1 MRELLFMEPVF
12 KEAIWG
18 GTRLKDVF
26 GYDIPSSRTGECWA
40 ISAHKNGDCR
50 IAGGT
55 WKGQSLSSLWES
67 HPEWFGAA
75 AGCHKEFPLL
85 VKIIDARNDLSIQ
98 VHPDNA
104 YAGEHENGSLGKTE
118 CWYILDCDPDATI
131 VIGHHA
137 GNKDEVKQMIEEK
150 RWKDF
155 IREIPVSKGD
165 FFQINP
171 GCVHAI
177 KGGTLCWRLS
187 RAVILHTAFMTTT
200 GCPAGSP
207 GSSI

>member
-67 HPEWFGAA
+67 HPESVSYT
-75 AGCHKEFPLL
+75 HLDVYKRQLL
-85 VKIIDARNDLSIQ
+85 HLQQLN
-98 VHPDNA
+98 
-104 YAGEHENGSLGKTE
+104 
-118 CWYILDCDPDATI
+118 
-131 VIGHHA
+131 
-137 GNKDEVKQMIEEK
+137 
-150 RWKDF
+150 
-155 IREIPVSKGD
+155 
-165 FFQINP
+165 
-171 GCVHAI
+171 
-177 KGGTLCWRLS
+177 
-187 RAVILHTAFMTTT
+187 
-200 GCPAGSP
+200 
-207 GSSI
+207 

>member
-137 GNKDEVKQMIEEK
+137 GNKDEGAMR
-150 RWKDF
+150 RWK
-155 IREIPVSKGD
+155 P
-165 FFQINP
+165 
-171 GCVHAI
+171 
-177 KGGTLCWRLS
+177 
-187 RAVILHTAFMTTT
+187 
-200 GCPAGSP
+200 
-207 GSSI
+207 

>member
-98 VHPDNA
+98 VP
-104 YAGEHENGSLGKTE
+104 T
-118 CWYILDCDPDATI
+118 
-131 VIGHHA
+131 
-137 GNKDEVKQMIEEK
+137 
-150 RWKDF
+150 
-155 IREIPVSKGD
+155 
-165 FFQINP
+165 
-171 GCVHAI
+171 
-177 KGGTLCWRLS
+177 
-187 RAVILHTAFMTTT
+187 
-200 GCPAGSP
+200 P
-207 GSSI
+207 GSMKTDLWARQNAGISWTAIRMPPL